1 MHYEITRWFSFS
13 LHLSLSHIYLHLYSQ
28 TLTGLYLYSNQIGDA
43 GAQYLADALRDNKV
57 ILIFSSS
64 SLSHIY
70 LHLYS
75 QTLTML
81 DLRSNQ
87 IGDAGAQYL
96 ADALRDNKVIL
107 IFSSSLSLIS
117 IFISIHRHSRYLY
130 LFDGN
135 KFPRHFKQQLQRKD
149 NRLK

>member
-1 MHYEITRWFSFS
+1 M
-13 LHLSLSHIYLHLYSQ
+13 
-28 TLTGLYLYSNQIGDA
+28 
-43 GAQYLADALRDNKV
+43 

-75 QTLTML
+75 QTLTRL
-81 DLRSNQ
+81 DLSSNQ

-117 IFISIHRHSRYLY
+117 IFISIHRHSPCCTLTAIKSEMLELNISLMHYEITRWFSFSLHLSLSHIYLHLY
-130 LFDGN
+130 SQTLTRLN
-135 KFPRHFKQQLQRKD
+135 LSCES
-149 NRLK
+149 NRRCWSSISRWCITR